1 MSLRNDNLQS
11 SGLSEEKRAQ
21 LEAEIVRTQ
30 SLVDQ
35 HLFELLDIKH
45 LYRQTDELFQAA
57 EEGTE
62 EENNHRTTLTDLDE
76 KIQAKT
82 RELESEKEF
91 LRTIMSTIDVLTNIR
106 LPTRS
111 STVINVSTLP
121 KVKLPADLPKL
132 KPGANV
138 EQTLNEIKAK
148 LQTHQIDERCWF
160 LALGAVTKGE
170 TLLWVQR
177 NILDSPKTWDE
188 ATTLYTR
195 EYATLNQGLQA
206 FNDLQAQKQ
215 GTMSGAEFM
224 RTIDSLI
231 AIAGPDSL
239 GQDGK
244 NSPLLIS
251 RLISNL
257 NEEYSTAIG
266 FQVRQPTTLK
276 YEDLRGHLQGIDQM
290 MSLQRARKSSSSQS
304 SSQSST
310 SSTPQTISHER
321 KQNKYNNKKLK
332 DPKKDHK
339 DAKAPETRE
348 RDLSTVTCHKCK
360 ETGHYANRCPLSA
373 AQQNKKL
380 ITAIMRAV
388 NSDDGQRL
396 SDQQMEEIM
405 EQIES
410 ETS

>member
-1 MSLRNDNLQS
+1 MSLQS
-11 SGLSEEKRAQ
+11 SGLSEEKRAK
-21 LEAEIVRTQ
+21 LEAEIVQKQ
-30 SLVDQ
+30 SLVEE
-35 HLFELLDIKH
+35 HLFDLLDIDH
-45 LYRQTDELFQAA
+45 LYKETEELFQAA
-57 EEGTE
+57 EAKSQE
-62 EENNHRTTLTDLDE
+62 EEDHRTALNDLEE
-76 KIQAKT
+76 KKQAKT
-82 RELESEKEF
+82 KELESEREF
-91 LRTIMSTIDVLTNIR
+91 LRTIISTIDVLTNIR
-106 LPTRS
+106 LPLRS
-111 STVINVSTLP
+111 STVISVSALP

-160 LALGAVTKGE
+160 LALGAVTKGA

-188 ATTLYTR
+188 ATALYTR

-231 AIAGPDSL
+231 AIAGSDSL

-276 YEDLRGHLQGIDQM
+276 YEDLRGFLQGIDQM
-290 MSLQRARKSSSSQS
+290 MSLQRARRSSSSQS

-310 SSTPQTISHER
+310 SSIPETISHER

-332 DPKKDHK
+332 DHK
-339 DAKAPETRE
+339 NARAPETRE

-373 AQQNKKL
+373 VQQNKKL

-388 NSDDGQRL
+388 QSDDGQRL

-410 ETS
+410 ETP